1 MKGQYYKYSSGF
13 LSFIRKKHSDLEKKC
28 RKTFCMACNFFQ
40 KCYHSRKL
48 FEFLE
53 NCK

>member
-28 RKTFCMACNFFQ
+28 RKTFCMACNFF
-40 KCYHSRKL
+40 KNVIIVES
-48 FEFLE
+48 FL
-53 NCK
+53 NF